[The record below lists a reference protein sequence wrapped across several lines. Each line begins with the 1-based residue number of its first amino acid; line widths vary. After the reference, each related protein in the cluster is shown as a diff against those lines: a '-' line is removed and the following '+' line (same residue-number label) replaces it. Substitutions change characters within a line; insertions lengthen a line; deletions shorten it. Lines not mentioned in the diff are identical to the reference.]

1 MIASIRQRWTKMS
14 QAGWW
19 PVIPLLVIQVMSGL
33 VYMPQ
38 NLFFP
43 IYLEERL
50 GLTMVLLSALVAA
63 GQVAGMVAGVVAGFL
78 SDVLG
83 SKWMLVAGIAG
94 MALTSLAFV
103 IPLPAAVAVLWVMNG
118 IAIGFHTLGG
128 QSYLTRVSDPTYLGL
143 LSGLY
148 ELTLTLGG
156 AVGSPGLGVLLD
168 RQGFGAFGIVLFLV
182 CLLTAL
188 VAIFFIPNIR
198 TAGADLQQSPRRSWG
213 QILTVFQRPVVAVLV
228 AIRFLPT
235 IFYGMATVLIPLLIN
250 RLTGSKTS
258 VAVYGLISLI
268 LASASQLLAGSAAS
282 LWGSR
287 WPTLISFGLIV
298 ASAGGLWI
306 FSDQL
311 WGVFVFGVIGYA
323 AAWALASLMLCLV
336 SVSVPSNEHGG
347 VLGLL
352 HGSWC
357 IGMVAGSLIGGALTP
372 IATGLPFLVSGIV
385 NLGAIALTVLFFSKF
400 AVLPVAAEG
409 VVETDSLSI

>member
-1 MIASIRQRWTKMS
+1 MFLEHSQSSACRSHCSQWRTWMIARIRQRWTKMS

-19 PVIPLLVIQVMSGL
+19 PVIPLLIIQVMSGV

-38 NLFFP
+38 TLFFP

-63 GQVAGMVAGVVAGFL
+63 GQVAGMAAGVVAGFL

-103 IPLPAAVAVLWVMNG
+103 IPLPAVVAVLWVMNG

-168 RQGFGAFGIVLFLV
+168 RQGFGAFGIVLFLA

-188 VAIFFIPNIR
+188 VAIFFIPNTR

-213 QILTVFQRPVVAVLV
+213 QILTVIQRPVVAVLV

-268 LASASQLLAGSAAS
+268 LASASQLLAGS
-282 LWGSR
+282 
-287 WPTLISFGLIV
+287 
-298 ASAGGLWI
+298 
-306 FSDQL
+306 
-311 WGVFVFGVIGYA
+311 
-323 AAWALASLMLCLV
+323 
-336 SVSVPSNEHGG
+336 
-347 VLGLL
+347 
-352 HGSWC
+352 
-357 IGMVAGSLIGGALTP
+357 
-372 IATGLPFLVSGIV
+372 
-385 NLGAIALTVLFFSKF
+385 
-400 AVLPVAAEG
+400 
-409 VVETDSLSI
+409 

>member
-1 MIASIRQRWTKMS
+1 MIASMRQRWTKMLRD
-14 QAGWW
+14 AWW
-19 PVIPLLVIQVMSGL
+19 PVFPLLMIQVMSGI

-38 NLFFP
+38 ISFFP
-43 IYLEERL
+43 IYLEEQL
-50 GLTMVLLSALVAA
+50 GLTIVWLSALVAA

-94 MALTSLAFV
+94 LGLTSLAFV
-103 IPLPAAVAVLWVMNG
+103 IPLPAVVAVLWVMNG

-128 QSYLTRVSDPTYLGL
+128 QSYLTRAADPAHLGL

-156 AVGSPGLGVLLD
+156 AVGSPGLGVLVD
-168 RQGFGAFGIVLFLV
+168 RQEFGAFGIVLFLA

-188 VAIFFIPNIR
+188 VAIFFLPNTR

-213 QILTVFQRPVVAVLV
+213 QILAVFQRPVVAVLMAV
-228 AIRFLPT
+228 RFLPT

-287 WPTLISFGLIV
+287 WPTLISFGE
-298 ASAGGLWI
+298 
-306 FSDQL
+306 
-311 WGVFVFGVIGYA
+311 
-323 AAWALASLMLCLV
+323 C
-336 SVSVPSNEHGG
+336 
-347 VLGLL
+347 
-352 HGSWC
+352 
-357 IGMVAGSLIGGALTP
+357 
-372 IATGLPFLVSGIV
+372 
-385 NLGAIALTVLFFSKF
+385 
-400 AVLPVAAEG
+400 
-409 VVETDSLSI
+409 